1 MSTAILTGAK
11 IAPKTAFDAWGC
23 GSTLKNALRAAQDAN
38 LTILQR
44 DLYAERARRLLLER
58 ASDLV
63 KHFNRLVGMDALYL
77 LACPTMWVLY
87 GRADEDDADKCLLR
101 GARELPVLMR
111 LVERLEKGL
120 RDVASE
126 KERVCV

>member
-11 IAPKTAFDAWGC
+11 IAPKTAFEALGRSDA
-23 GSTLKNALRAAQDAN
+23 LERALCAAQDAN
-38 LTILQR
+38 LTSLQR
-44 DLYAERARRLLLER
+44 NLYEERARRFLLER

-63 KHFNRLVGMDALYL
+63 MRFNRVVGVDALYL

-87 GRADEDDADKCLLR
+87 GRADEDDADRCLLR
-101 GARELPVLMR
+101 GARELPVLIR

-120 RDVASE
+120 RDIVPE
-126 KERVCV
+126 KERCV